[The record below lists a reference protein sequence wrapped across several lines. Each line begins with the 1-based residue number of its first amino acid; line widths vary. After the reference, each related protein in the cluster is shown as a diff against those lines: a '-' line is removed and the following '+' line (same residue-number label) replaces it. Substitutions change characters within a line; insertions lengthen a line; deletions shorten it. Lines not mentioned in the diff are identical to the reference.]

1 MSSQILKLGTF
12 AIPKIGVDRLMGYN
26 PYFYANNFLRD
37 ANITDPTQMEAISYL
52 VKELVDNNLIGKFN
66 VIYPMIG
73 GDATKHSYN
82 LIDTGLF
89 RLTFNGGWTHSAN
102 GALPNGVN
110 AYATTGFAP
119 SSIIENNIHFSY
131 YSRTNSQITNEYV
144 MGGSMPGG
152 GFPVLYLRIR
162 NEGNQS
168 MAGVGNTNS
177 NQPAVSGTLDSR
189 GLFTGNFQSDTLRQ
203 LIKNKTILNQNT
215 VNQALSK
222 PTLPIF
228 LGSYNNNNAPLSFT
242 NKECAFASV
251 GNGMT
256 NVEQELFY
264 DIVQAYQTI
273 LGRNV

>member
-228 LGSYNNNNAPLSFT
+228 LGSYNNNNAPLTFT